1 MKFGRFDTYTYGN
14 ICSMKAAE
22 AIELT
27 ADLAT
32 QQWGLFTSA
41 QARAKGIDAVTLNRL
56 VNKSLLTRIRHG
68 IYAFAATLWTPEL
81 DVRVQWLALDPATM
95 AVDRIDGSDN
105 SAVVSHETAASLYGI
120 GDLQNE
126 KINFTTKKRRQTKQ
140 PEVIFHTAALA
151 DTDITYLDGLPITTI
166 PRTVRDLL
174 TSGHE
179 PGHVTDIIAAALQDG
194 LISREDL
201 STQLAKIATSL
212 GARENTAVALRARL
226 NELVPLPAGE
236 DPVVQAVLDT
246 LEKISDSAIAATLNK
261 LKPLDFSPAIRK
273 NLQHS
278 TSPRTLSAS
287 EPNGNE

>member
-1 MKFGRFDTYTYGN
+1 MKT
-14 ICSMKAAE
+14 AE

-56 VNKSLLTRIRHG
+56 VNKSLLTRLRHG

-95 AVDRIDGSDN
+95 AIDRIDGNDN
-105 SAVVSHETAASLYGI
+105 AAVVSHETAASLYGI

-140 PEVIFHTAALA
+140 PEVIFHIAALA
-151 DTDITYLDGLPITTI
+151 NTDITYLDGLPITTI

-174 TSGHE
+174 ASGHE
-179 PGHVTDIIAAALQDG
+179 PGHVTDIITAALQDG

-201 STQLAKIATSL
+201 
-212 GARENTAVALRARL
+212 
-226 NELVPLPAGE
+226 
-236 DPVVQAVLDT
+236 
-246 LEKISDSAIAATLNK
+246 
-261 LKPLDFSPAIRK
+261 
-273 NLQHS
+273 
-278 TSPRTLSAS
+278 
-287 EPNGNE
+287 

>member
-1 MKFGRFDTYTYGN
+1 MKT
-14 ICSMKAAE
+14 AE
-22 AIELT
+22 GIELA

-56 VNKSLLTRIRHG
+56 VNKSILTRLRHG

-95 AVDRIDGSDN
+95 AIDRIDGNDN
-105 SAVVSHETAASLYGI
+105 TAVVSHETAASLYGI
-120 GDLQNE
+120 GDIQNE

-140 PEVIFHTAALA
+140 PEVIFHIAALA
-151 DTDITYLDGLPITTI
+151 NTDITYLDGLPITTI

-174 TSGHE
+174 ASGHE
-179 PGHVTDIIAAALQDG
+179 PGHVTDIITAALQDG
-194 LISREDL
+194 LVSREDL
-201 STQLAKIATSL
+201 STQLADVATLL
-212 GARENTAVALRARL
+212 GARENTAVAVRTRL

-246 LEKISDSAIAATLNK
+246 LEKISDSAISAVLNN
-261 LKPLDFSPAIRK
+261 LKPVEFSPEIRK

-278 TSPRTLSAS
+278 ISPRALIGS
-287 EPNGNE
+287 EPNGDE

>member
-1 MKFGRFDTYTYGN
+1 MKT
-14 ICSMKAAE
+14 AE

-56 VNKSLLTRIRHG
+56 VNKSLLTRLRHG

-95 AVDRIDGSDN
+95 AIDRIDGNDN
-105 SAVVSHETAASLYGI
+105 TTVVSHETAASLYGI

-140 PEVIFHTAALA
+140 PEVIFHIAALSN
-151 DTDITYLDGLPITTI
+151 TDITYLDGLPITTI

-174 TSGHE
+174 ASGHE
-179 PGHVTDIIAAALQDG
+179 PAHVTDIITAALQDG

-201 STQLAKIATSL
+201 STQLADVATLL
-212 GARENTAVALRARL
+212 GARENTAVALRTRL

-246 LEKISDSAIAATLNK
+246 LEKLSDSAISAVLNK
-261 LKPLDFSPAIRK
+261 LKPVEFSPEIRK

-278 TSPRTLSAS
+278 ISSRALIGS
-287 EPNGNE
+287 EPNGDE

>member
-1 MKFGRFDTYTYGN
+1 MKT
-14 ICSMKAAE
+14 AE

-32 QQWGLFTSA
+32 QQLGLFTSA

-56 VNKSLLTRIRHG
+56 VNKSLLTRLRHG

-95 AVDRIDGSDN
+95 AIDRIDGNDN
-105 SAVVSHETAASLYGI
+105 TTVVSHETAASLYGI

-140 PEVIFHTAALA
+140 PEVIFHIAALSN
-151 DTDITYLDGLPITTI
+151 TDITYLDGLPITTI

-174 TSGHE
+174 ASGHE
-179 PGHVTDIIAAALQDG
+179 PAHVTDIITAALQDG

-201 STQLAKIATSL
+201 STQLADVATLL
-212 GARENTAVALRARL
+212 GARENTAVALRTRL

-246 LEKISDSAIAATLNK
+246 LEKLSDSAISAVLNK
-261 LKPLDFSPAIRK
+261 LKPVEFSPEIRK

-278 TSPRTLSAS
+278 ISSRALIGS
-287 EPNGNE
+287 EPNGDE